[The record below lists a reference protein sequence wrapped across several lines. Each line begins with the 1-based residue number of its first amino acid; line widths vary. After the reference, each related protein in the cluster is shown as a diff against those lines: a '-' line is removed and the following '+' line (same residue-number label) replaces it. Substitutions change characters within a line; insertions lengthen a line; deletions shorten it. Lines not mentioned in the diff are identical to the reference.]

1 MTTLVALGDS
11 ITLGVG
17 DPVRIDDPASGRSQ
31 RAWRGWAALL
41 AGGLVDPELHIVAGN
56 GACSADVERVQLPQ
70 ALQLRPDIAS
80 VVVGVNDTLRPNFDP
95 QRIGT
100 AAAHTIGA
108 LRACGAEVL
117 TMRLPDPGRMLGM
130 PGVLARPLARRAHE
144 INLAM
149 DAVAER
155 FGTLHFDAAGD
166 PEVYSPGM
174 WAADRLHPS
183 ERGHRLI
190 ARRFHGLLAAAGHPV
205 GPSPDPEPGNPP
217 PSRLDELAWLAT
229 KGTAWVLRRSTDLIP
244 SLLGMA
250 FREWRYGP
258 DAGPAVPPGAN
269 PAVPPDAD
277 PAAPP
282 GANPAIPPDADPAGP
297 PSGGPAALAGAG
309 PATPPSCGPATP
321 ADSDPAEAGYTR
333 RPAPTR

>member
-1 MTTLVALGDS
+1 M
-11 ITLGVG
+11 
-17 DPVRIDDPASGRSQ
+17 
-31 RAWRGWAALL
+31 
-41 AGGLVDPELHIVAGN
+41 
-56 GACSADVERVQLPQ
+56 
-70 ALQLRPDIAS
+70 
-80 VVVGVNDTLRPNFDP
+80 
-95 QRIGT
+95 
-100 AAAHTIGA
+100 GA
-108 LRACGAEVL
+108 LRAADAVVL
-117 TMRLPDPGRMLGM
+117 TMRMPDPGRMLGM

-149 DAVAER
+149 DVVAER

-166 PEVYSPGM
+166 PEAYSEGM

-205 GPSPDPEPGNPP
+205 GPPPDPEPGNPP

-244 SLLGMA
+244 SLLAMA

-258 DAGPAVPPGAN
+258 VAC
-269 PAVPPDAD
+269 

-282 GANPAIPPDADPAGP
+282 GASSAARLAQAASSAARAWRRPRRLAWPPALAH
-297 PSGGPAALAGAG
+297 GPAAPPAPAPPSRLAQASPPRRTRTQPG
-309 PATPPSCGPATP
+309 PAYP
-321 ADSDPAEAGYTR
+321 R